1 MADGKVIIDSEVDD
15 KGVEKGLKGVQ
26 KRLKSTGERLNEIG
40 TNMTKYVT
48 TPIVGVGA
56 AAFKAASDVSSAS
69 RIMQTGLGL
78 TKEEVE
84 ALTEVAR
91 NVYKRG
97 FGESLDEVS
106 RAIVSVRNNFGDLV
120 DDANLETVTAD
131 AIALAEVLEEDVNW
145 VSRAGSQLMK
155 EFGVSSTEAFD
166 LMAWGAQNGLN
177 NSEEL
182 LDNITEY
189 GPLFAQMGFSAEE
202 YFQLLANGVEEG
214 AYNLD
219 FLNDVVKEF
228 GIRIADDSTKTNEA
242 MSQMSEG
249 TQKLF
254 EEFKN
259 GKATAAE
266 VMQAVINDL
275 GQMDDYTANL
285 LGVELFGTKWEDL
298 GNDAVLA
305 LGNIG
310 GEIDNLDGRMNDIT
324 TAQEESFGQQF
335 QSLLRST
342 MDALVPVGEVLLEI
356 AKDVLPIL
364 IGWMSQLAEWLQGL
378 NPSVVAIGIA
388 FGTLLAAIGP
398 LLVILSSAINVFMS
412 IVPVVTQVWNW
423 FSKLSKIFTVVRTV
437 IAALTGPVGIVIAI
451 ITALISVGVALYKN
465 WDTVRAVTMSVWN
478 AISNF
483 FSTVLANIRNMFTSA
498 VQTVSN
504 LINTAWN
511 GIRNVT
517 SSVWNGI
524 KNLLSSI
531 WNGIKNIVSTVV
543 NTIKNGIS
551 SGWNMVKSI
560 TSSVFNSVRNV
571 ISSIWN
577 GIKSFISNVLGNIV
591 SGVRSSFN
599 NVVNAVKSRIS
610 NVKNSIKNGFNTA
623 LNTVKNIGRR
633 FYQAGRNIVT
643 SIADG
648 IRSAI
653 SAVTSAISDV
663 ASRVRDFLPFSPAKE
678 GPLQDIDDLNFSG
691 PISKSILDGIPE
703 IQKALKKALDL
714 GDVLEGVAPAY
725 AGTGRMVSGGDR
737 TYNRTVNISYG
748 DPQFRNEQDLVS
760 WSRRMRR
767 LRDRSMRA
775 KGVQT

>member
-1 MADGKVIIDSEVDD
+1 MADGKVIIDSEVND

-26 KRLKSTGERLNEIG
+26 KRLKSTGKRLNEIG

-48 TPIVGVGA
+48 APIVGVGA
-56 AAFKAASDVSSAS
+56 AAFKAADDIDKAMNTIRVGTGATGQDLEQLEEDFKAVFKDVPASADEVSSAIANLNTMTGASGKTLQDLTYSVLEASRTLGEDGVANSQAFGQAMQQWQVPAEQGPALMDSLYKATQDYGIGLGELINQLNTYGPVMQNAGFSTVETADFFGRLNKAGISVS
-69 RIMQTGLGL
+69 RIMPGLNKAFRDWAAEGKDLQTELDNTIERIRNAETETEALSIATEVFGAEGAQRMTTAIRSGAVPALNELGSSIADQTGL
-78 TKEEVE
+78 
-84 ALTEVAR
+84 
-91 NVYKRG
+91 
-97 FGESLDEVS
+97 VS
-106 RAIVSVRNNFGDLV
+106 
-120 DDANLETVTAD
+120 
-131 AIALAEVLEEDVNW
+131 
-145 VSRAGSQLMK
+145 K
-155 EFGVSSTEAFD
+155 
-166 LMAWGAQNGLN
+166 
-177 NSEEL
+177 
-182 LDNITEY
+182 
-189 GPLFAQMGFSAEE
+189 SAEE
-202 YFQLLANGVEEG
+202 NMT
-214 AYNLD
+214 
-219 FLNDVVKEF
+219 F
-228 GIRIADDSTKTNEA
+228 GEKMKKVWNEL
-242 MSQMSEG
+242 
-249 TQKLF
+249 T
-254 EEFKN
+254 
-259 GKATAAE
+259 
-266 VMQAVINDL
+266 
-275 GQMDDYTANL
+275 
-285 LGVELFGTKWEDL
+285 
-298 GNDAVLA
+298 LA
-305 LGNIG
+305 L
-310 GEIDNLDGRMNDIT
+310 EP
-324 TAQEESFGQQF
+324 FGDVM
-335 QSLLRST
+335 LKLA
-342 MDALVPVGEVLLEI
+342 D
-356 AKDVLPIL
+356 DVLPVL
-364 IGWMSQLAEWLQGL
+364 TDWIGKLADWFQNLSPHMTRMIVLFG
-378 NPSVVAIGIA
+378 GIA
-388 FGTLLAAIGP
+388 AAIGP
-398 LLVILSSAINVFMS
+398 LLVVLSSVINVFMT
-412 IVPVVTQVWNW
+412 IIPVVTTVWNW

-551 SGWNMVKSI
+551 SGWNIVKSI